1 MTYDFQLT
9 VLALFHPL
17 YVALS
22 GKKNATLSCDIQIN
36 YTKEQ
41 SS

>member
-1 MTYDFQLT
+1 MTYAFQLT
-9 VLALFHPL
+9 VLALFHLL

-22 GKKNATLSCDIQIN
+22 GKMSATLSCDIQIN
-36 YTKEQ
+36 YSKEQ